1 MSTYSRSYTYEDEVE
16 EILFGSSRKAPVVTA
31 AAGTSQNSSANATL
45 QEVSAA
51 PSRRR
56 RLPLWL
62 ERCAAEGPA
71 KKSTSTPE
79 ADALTNVGVG
89 DFYSFGGGTQLWTQW
104 TSFERDSREDVAISD
119 SPSIS
124 ILQPHQP
131 PAPVS
136 DNDAVGEFEVDYT
149 ALKSVTTS
157 LDGSTPSRSTPPHL
171 SPYVCS
177 DEDDTEPPGTTCSS
191 LEEPREEEEISAS
204 PASAPV
210 DEDEDVK
217 NQRAED
223 VDMPAPAPTPAAVWL
238 DCHRCRGKRCVL
250 ATGYCSVCGARSSLW
265 QNCTSCKHTRCVLL
279 FCAMAGERVAMV
291 ELASDQLN
299 TYQHYLR
306 LHVACRYLTSS

>member
-16 EILFGSSRKAPVVTA
+16 EILFGSSRKAVQPPVVTA
-31 AAGTSQNSSANATL
+31 ASQDSSANATL

-89 DFYSFGGGTQLWTQW
+89 DFDSFGGGSQLWSHC

-136 DNDAVGEFEVDYT
+136 DNDAVGELEVDYT
-149 ALKSVTTS
+149 ALKSLTTS
-157 LDGSTPSRSTPPHL
+157 LDGSTPSRSTPPLL

-177 DEDDTEPPGTTCSS
+177 TVTLQGHVLRFSVAKS
-191 LEEPREEEEISAS
+191 S
-204 PASAPV
+204 PA
-210 DEDEDVK
+210 D
-217 NQRAED
+217 R
-223 VDMPAPAPTPAAVWL
+223 
-238 DCHRCRGKRCVL
+238 
-250 ATGYCSVCGARSSLW
+250 W
-265 QNCTSCKHTRCVLL
+265 QC
-279 FCAMAGERVAMV
+279 
-291 ELASDQLN
+291 
-299 TYQHYLR
+299 
-306 LHVACRYLTSS
+306 